1 MSRKRSKTGCK
12 NTLKY
17 EERKLNNLTLSSFS
31 KSGVPSDARL
41 YIAKENTNKAYV
53 APEKF
58 SSKVLTWLG
67 KMPLFKNTEVV
78 QKHTENTRIQDQKT
92 LQLFIQALTEK
103 YGETA
108 VNDALLMSRINMN
121 KPLTQRL
128 AEQITECVKAADEGF
143 INLIKNKDNVGIMNS
158 ALVIKGGETKVTEQN
173 GDVGAEMKQHLLDIA
188 LNGLKSAI
196 PQLEQMDGNNLREN
210 FQEMASGSG
219 TLRSLMT
226 NLRNLNKIPEAKQL
240 NDYAVTLTNIQVGVA
255 RFSQWGTS
263 GGEVEKWIGKASSQE
278 LTQAAKKIQAIT
290 NELKNVTTELEN
302 IKAGAPM
309 PQMLSGP
316 TLGLAR
322 FAVSSIPINQ
332 QTQVKLNDGTPVP
345 VNTLTFA
352 GKPVALAS
360 SYPKSTPAALEAHM
374 KTLLEKE
381 CSCLV
386 VLTPEE
392 QIQASQLPAYFR
404 GMHTFG
410 EVHTSSQKVNSGNQE
425 GTIDRYNMQL
435 SWGEKQYTLPVLH
448 VKNWSDHQPL
458 PSAAQLEYLADSVKN
473 IANQNGAP
481 GRSTSDNHLPMIHCL
496 GGVGRTGTMAAALV
510 LKDNPHSNLEQV
522 RSDFRNSR
530 NNRMLEDASQFV
542 QLKAMQAQLL
552 TNTAI

>member
-78 QKHTENTRIQDQKT
+78 QKHTENTRIQDRKT
-92 LQLFIQALTEK
+92 LQVFIQALTEK

-322 FAVSSIPINQ
+322 FAASSIPINQ

-522 RSDFRNSR
+522 RSDFRDSR

>member
-92 LQLFIQALTEK
+92 LQVFIQALTEK

-108 VNDALLMSRINMN
+108 VNDALLISRINMN

-196 PQLEQMDGNNLREN
+196 PQLEQMDGNKLREN

-322 FAVSSIPINQ
+322 FAASSIPINQ

-404 GMHTFG
+404 GIHTFG

-522 RSDFRNSR
+522 RSDFRDSR

>member
-92 LQLFIQALTEK
+92 LQVFIQALTEK

-196 PQLEQMDGNNLREN
+196 PQLEQMDGNKLREN

>member
-92 LQLFIQALTEK
+92 LQVFIQALTEK

-196 PQLEQMDGNNLREN
+196 PQLEQMDGNKLREN

-522 RSDFRNSR
+522 RSDFRDSR

-542 QLKAMQAQLL
+542 QLKTMQAQLL

>member
-78 QKHTENTRIQDQKT
+78 QKHTENTRIQDRKT
-92 LQLFIQALTEK
+92 LQVFIQALTEK

-522 RSDFRNSR
+522 RSDFRDSR

>member
-92 LQLFIQALTEK
+92 LQVFIQALTEK

-196 PQLEQMDGNNLREN
+196 PQLEQMDGNKLREN

-240 NDYAVTLTNIQVGVA
+240 NNYAVTLTNIQVGVA

-522 RSDFRNSR
+522 RSDFRDSR

>member
-92 LQLFIQALTEK
+92 LQVFIQALTEK

-196 PQLEQMDGNNLREN
+196 PQLEQMDGNKLREN

-322 FAVSSIPINQ
+322 FAASSIPINQ

-404 GMHTFG
+404 GIHTFG

-481 GRSTSDNHLPMIHCL
+481 GRSTSDNHLPMMHCL

-522 RSDFRNSR
+522 RSDFRDSR

>member
-92 LQLFIQALTEK
+92 LQVFIQALTEK

-196 PQLEQMDGNNLREN
+196 PQLEQMDGNKLREN

-322 FAVSSIPINQ
+322 FAASSIPINQ

-404 GMHTFG
+404 GIHTFG

-435 SWGEKQYTLPVLH
+435 SWGEKQYTFPVLH

-522 RSDFRNSR
+522 RSDFRDSR

>member
-78 QKHTENTRIQDQKT
+78 QKHTENTRIQDRKT
-92 LQLFIQALTEK
+92 LQVFIQALTEK

-322 FAVSSIPINQ
+322 FAASSIPINQ

-404 GMHTFG
+404 GIHTFG

-522 RSDFRNSR
+522 RSDFRDSR